1 LSTCQ
6 KLQLTLSSLDSAT
19 YAKTT
24 TGMAAHV
31 KKWIGQGIPIDGIG
45 SQSHLSAGQASG
57 TAAALKVL
65 AASGVAEVAVTE
77 LDIIGA
83 AASEYVAVTNAC
95 LNLPQCVGITVW
107 GVRDPVSSQLLLSI
121 SKLCTLTRAI
131 RTPGE
136 QATTHSSSTQT
147 IHQRLLILLSWLP

>member
-1 LSTCQ
+1 
-6 KLQLTLSSLDSAT
+6 
-19 YAKTT
+19 
-24 TGMAAHV
+24 MAAHV

-45 SQSHLSAGQASG
+45 SQSHLSAGQSSG

-65 AASGVAEVAVTE
+65 AGSGVAEVAVTE

-107 GVRDPVSSQLLLSI
+107 GVRDPVSLQLS
-121 SKLCTLTRAI
+121 TLPQLQTLMCKT

-136 QATTHSSSTQT
+136 RATIHSSSTQT
-147 IHQRLLILLSWLP
+147 TRQRLPTLLSWLP